1 MAAEVK
7 VGIDKKAV
15 KAMPRLRD
23 RSCVFSGG
31 TRRYF
36 DFQDMNIFK
45 LRSALFFG
53 ACLLAG
59 TALAQPGLTIYN
71 GGFSVIRDTVVLE
84 LKAGET
90 NIRYS
95 GATSLMEPSSVIL
108 RDPTGRTTLS
118 ILEQNYLND
127 PVSESSLLALYEG
140 QVIGFRVE
148 DPQKGDRVV
157 EGKVIRAGNT
167 SGAEP
172 VQPIIEV
179 EGKLSFEL
187 PGRPLFPALRDDNIL
202 KPLLSWKIQS
212 PVSSKLDAELA
223 YITQGLEWSADY
235 NLVLESQGN
244 VGELNCWV
252 TIRNDSGKQFE
263 DAQVKLIAGDVNRV
277 SETAPARGM
286 ANRMMALA
294 AEPVEARAFDD
305 FHLYTLPRP
314 ITLRDRNVKQ
324 VEFARAPSV
333 KTKRTYIYDAS
344 PSGYSGQLM
353 INRQWASEGSTKIE
367 SRLEFAN
374 DEASKLG
381 IAMPAGKV
389 RVYRRDGEQLEFV
402 GEDRVGHTP
411 RNETVTLKLGNAFDL
426 LGHRAQTEFNVDQ
439 AKRSMDE
446 SFELRLKNRGRT
458 PVEIRVVEHLSRHSS
473 WTVTRSSAQF
483 RKKDS
488 NTIEFDIPVAADSE
502 ITLTYGV
509 RYTW

>member
-1 MAAEVK
+1 
-7 VGIDKKAV
+7 
-15 KAMPRLRD
+15 
-23 RSCVFSGG
+23 
-31 TRRYF
+31 
-36 DFQDMNIFK
+36 MNIF
-45 LRSALFFG
+45 RRGSAFFG

-59 TALAQPGLTIYN
+59 TVSAQPGLTIYN
-71 GGFSVIRDTVVLE
+71 GGFSVVRDTVALE

-95 GATSLMEPSSVIL
+95 GATSLMDPSSVIL
-108 RDPTGRTTLS
+108 RDPTGRTVLT

-157 EGKVIRAGNT
+157 DGKVVRAGNN
-167 SGAEP
+167 SGADP

-179 EGKLSFEL
+179 DGKLSFEL
-187 PGRPLFPALRDDNIL
+187 PGRPVFPALKDENIL

-212 PVSSKLDAELA
+212 PVASKLDAELA
-223 YITQGLEWSADY
+223 YITHGLEWSADY

-244 VGELNCWV
+244 AGELNCWV
-252 TIRNDSGKQFE
+252 TIRNSSGKQFE
-263 DAQVKLIAGDVNRV
+263 DAQVKLIAGDVNLV
-277 SETAPARGM
+277 SDEPPARGGTE
-286 ANRMMALA
+286 RMMALA
-294 AEPVEARAFDD
+294 AGPVEARAFDE

-324 VEFARAPSV
+324 LEFARASGV
-333 KTKRTYIYDAS
+333 KTKRSYIYDAA

-353 INRQWASEGSTKIE
+353 INRQWGREGSKKIE

-381 IAMPAGKV
+381 FAMPAGKV

-411 RNETVTLKLGNAFDL
+411 RNENIILKLGNAFDL
-426 LGHRAQTEFNVDQ
+426 LGERVQTEFNVDE
-439 AKRSMDE
+439 ARHSMDE
-446 SFELRLKNRGRT
+446 AFELRLKNRSRT

-473 WTVTRSSAQF
+473 WTVSRSSAQF

-488 NTIEFDIPVAADSE
+488 STIEFDIPVAADSE

>member
-1 MAAEVK
+1 M
-7 VGIDKKAV
+7 
-15 KAMPRLRD
+15 
-23 RSCVFSGG
+23 
-31 TRRYF
+31 
-36 DFQDMNIFK
+36 
-45 LRSALFFG
+45 LFA
-53 ACLLAG
+53 ACLLSVA
-59 TALAQPGLTIYN
+59 AMAQPGLTIYN
-71 GGFSVIRDTVVLE
+71 SGFSVVRDIVALE

-90 NIRYS
+90 NVRYS
-95 GATSLMEPSSVIL
+95 GATSLMDPSSVIL
-108 RDPTGRTTLS
+108 RDPTGRTVLS

-157 EGKVIRAGNT
+157 EGKVIRAGNS
-167 SGAEP
+167 SGADP

-179 EGKLSFEL
+179 DGKLSFEL

-212 PVSSKLDAELA
+212 AVSSKLDAELA
-223 YITQGLEWSADY
+223 YLTHGLEWSADY
-235 NLVLESQGN
+235 NMVLESEGN
-244 VGELNCWV
+244 AGELNCWV
-252 TIRNDSGKQFE
+252 TIRNNSGKQFE
-263 DAQVKLIAGDVNRV
+263 DAQVKLVAGDVNIV
-277 SETAPARGM
+277 SDEPPARGV
-286 ANRMMALA
+286 AKRMMALA

-305 FHLYTLPRP
+305 FHLYTIARP

-324 VEFARAPSV
+324 VEFARASGV
-333 KTKRTYIYDAS
+333 KTKRIYIYDAA
-344 PSGYSGQLM
+344 PSFYSGQLM
-353 INRQWASEGSTKIE
+353 VSRQWGSEGGKKVE

-374 DEASKLG
+374 EEASNLG
-381 IAMPAGKV
+381 FAMPAGKV

-411 RNETVTLKLGNAFDL
+411 RNEVVTLKLGNAFDL
-426 LGHRAQTEFNVDQ
+426 VGDRVQTDFNVDQ
-439 AKRSMDE
+439 ARHSIDE
-446 SFELRLKNRGRT
+446 AFELRLKNRGRA

-502 ITLTYGV
+502 ITVSYGV